1 MKKFTLFL
9 AAALL
14 SCVSF
19 AATFEKVTVA
29 PDDWSGEYIL
39 VYEVPATKGGAITT
53 GYVWTG
59 VDAAKCYS
67 SQTIAANKISADG
80 LVTIT
85 IAAMDGGYSVLVNG
99 GTNNGKYAGVTSFG
113 NGIAFSYNAIKH
125 RITLD
130 EKGTLNFCACV
141 KNNNVDTVMFMRFN
155 KGTNDMRFRYYKK
168 DQQAIQLYKKSASL
182 DQVASPTITA
192 DGTAI
197 AADTY
202 IGTQNISIAC
212 ATEDAVI
219 SYSLDNGE
227 TWTPYTTP
235 ITVSE
240 TTTLK
245 AKATK
250 DGLTD
255 SEVKTVTITILES
268 IANTQETAL
277 TTAQAITLIDNTLAA
292 QLATEKVYVKG
303 TVSQVVEFDE
313 THNSISYWL
322 DEDAFYVYSG
332 KGLNEAD
339 FTSISE
345 VLEGAEVVICG
356 NLKKYVKSSTTTYE
370 FDYNNYL
377 VSYTAPAGAKEI
389 ATITLNGNKT
399 EMESTE
405 EDNEYT
411 VTYNGDGKLSITSS
425 NEAVAEAIIV
435 GTDVVV
441 SVLKT
446 GTTTITI
453 SAPETDK
460 YLAAEAK
467 YTLTVVPAWVA
478 ASLPFTFDGGKSSI
492 ASENGIK
499 QSGLGDDYS
508 SSPKLRFDNTGD
520 VLFVRINETADTVAY
535 TIKGNGFSGGTFD
548 VLQSA
553 DGIDYSLLASYKT
566 LPTTATKETKTPA
579 SDARYFQFVY
589 TEKANGNVALG
600 AIRISKSQSTAID
613 NATAETPAVKTI
625 ENGQLVIIRDGV
637 KYNAMGVRLQ

>member
-19 AATFEKVTVA
+19 AATFEKVTAA

-39 VYEVPATKGGAITT
+39 VYESSASE

-99 GTNNGKYAGVTSFG
+99 GTNNGKYAGVASLS
-113 NGIAFSYNAIKH
+113 NGLKFYDSAVKH

-130 EKGTLNFCACV
+130 KGTLNFCACV
-141 KNNNVDTVMFMRFN
+141 KDNNKDTVVFMRFN
-155 KGTNDMRFRYYKK
+155 TGNSDMRFRYYKSGQK
-168 DQQAIQLYKKSASL
+168 AIQLYKKSASL
-182 DQVASPTITA
+182 DQVASPTIIA

-202 IGTQNISIAC
+202 IGTQNISLAC
-212 ATEDAVI
+212 ATEGAVI

-227 TWTPYTTP
+227 TWTTYTTP

-240 TTTLK
+240 TTTLQ

-292 QLATEKVYVKG
+292 QLAAEKVYVKG
-303 TVSQVVEFDE
+303 TVSQVVEFNE
-313 THNSISYWL
+313 TYNSISYWL

-332 KGLNEAD
+332 RGLNDAD

-345 VLEGAEVVICG
+345 VLVGADVVIYG

-370 FDYNNYL
+370 LDKNNYL

-405 EDNEYT
+405 EYNEYT
-411 VTYNGDGKLSITSS
+411 VTYNGDGELSITSS
-425 NEAVAEAIIV
+425 NEAVAKAIIE

-441 SVLKT
+441 SVLGT

-460 YLAAEAK
+460 YLAAETK

-492 ASENGIK
+492 APENGIK

-535 TIKGNGFSGGTFD
+535 TIKGNGVSGATMKFD

-553 DGIDYSLLASYKT
+553 NGIDYSPLASYT
-566 LPTTATKETKTPA
+566 VDNLPKTATKETKTPA

-600 AIRISKSQSTAID
+600 AIRISKSKSTAID
-613 NATAETPAVKTI
+613 NATAESPAVKMI
-625 ENGQLVIIRDGV
+625 ENGQLIILRDGV

>member
-19 AATFEKVTVA
+19 AATFEKVTAA

-39 VYEVPATKGGAITT
+39 VYESSASE

-59 VDAAKCYS
+59 VDDAKCYS
-67 SQTIAANKISADG
+67 AQTIAANKISADG

-99 GTNNGKYAGVTSFG
+99 GTNKGKYAGVTSFS
-113 NGIAFSYNAIKH
+113 NGVKFTESAVTHK
-125 RITLD
+125 ITKLT
-130 EKGTLNFCACV
+130 EGVKLSIPV
-141 KNNNVDTVMFMRFN
+141 KNGSADTVVTMRFN
-155 KGTNDMRFRYYKK
+155 TGNNDMRFRYYKGGQK
-168 DQQAIQLYKKSASL
+168 AVQLYKKSASL

-202 IGTQNISIAC
+202 IGTQTISLAC

-227 TWTPYTTP
+227 TWTPYATP
-235 ITVSE
+235 ITINE
-240 TTTLK
+240 TTTLQ

-255 SEVKTVTITILES
+255 SEVKTVTLTILAS

-292 QLATEKVYVKG
+292 QLAAEKVYVKG
-303 TVSQVVEFDE
+303 TVSQVVNFDE
-313 THNSISYWL
+313 TYNSISYWL

-332 KGLNEAD
+332 RGLNDAD
-339 FTSISE
+339 FASKSE
-345 VLEGAEVVICG
+345 VLVGADVVIYG

-370 FDYNNYL
+370 LDKNNYL
-377 VSYTAPAGAKEI
+377 VSYTAPAGAKEL

-411 VTYNGDGKLSITSS
+411 VTYNGDGELSITSS

-441 SVLKT
+441 SVLET

-453 SAPETDK
+453 SATETEN
-460 YLAAEAK
+460 YFAAETK

-478 ASLPFTFDGGKSSI
+478 ASLPFTFDGGKSNI
-492 ASENGIK
+492 APENGIK

-508 SSPKLRFDNTGD
+508 SSPKLRFDGTGD
-520 VLFVRINETADTVAY
+520 VVFVRINETADTVAY

-589 TEKANGNVALG
+589 TAKSTGNVALG
-600 AIRISKSQSTAID
+600 AIRISKSQSTAIG
-613 NATAETPAVKTI
+613 NATAETPAVKSI
-625 ENGQLVIIRDGV
+625 ENGQLVILRDGV

>member
-19 AATFEKVTVA
+19 AATFEKVTAA

-39 VYEVPATKGGAITT
+39 VYESSASE

-59 VDAAKCYS
+59 VEGENCCSA
-67 SQTIAANKISADG
+67 QTIAANKISADG

-99 GTNNGKYAGVTSFG
+99 GTNNGKYAGATKYANSLVVQET
-113 NGIAFSYNAIKH
+113 AIKH
-125 RITLD
+125 RIAMAED
-130 EKGTLNFCACV
+130 GV
-141 KNNNVDTVMFMRFN
+141 KLSVPINQNEVNMRFN
-155 KGTNDMRFRYYKK
+155 KATDQMRFRYYKSG
-168 DQQAIQLYKKSASL
+168 QQAVQLYKKSASL

-202 IGTQNISIAC
+202 IGTQNISLAC

-227 TWTPYTTP
+227 TWTTYTTP

-255 SEVKTVTITILES
+255 SEVKTVTITILAS

-292 QLATEKVYVKG
+292 QLAAEKVYVKG
-303 TVSQVVEFDE
+303 TVSQVVKFDE
-313 THNSISYWL
+313 TYNSISYWL

-345 VLEGAEVVICG
+345 VLVDAEVVICG
-356 NLKKYVKSSTTTYE
+356 NLKKHVSSSTTTYE

-377 VSYTAPAGAKEI
+377 VSYTAPAGAKEV

-405 EDNEYT
+405 EYNEYT
-411 VTYNGDGKLSITSS
+411 VTYNGDGELIITSS

-453 SAPETDK
+453 SASETEN
-460 YLAAEAK
+460 YFAAETK

-492 ASENGIK
+492 APENGIK

-535 TIKGNGFSGGTFD
+535 AIKGNNVSGATMKFD

-553 DGIDYSLLASYKT
+553 NGIDYSLLASYT
-566 LPTTATKETKTPA
+566 VENLPSTTTKETKTPA

-589 TEKANGNVALG
+589 TEKATGNVALG
-600 AIRISKSQSTAID
+600 AIRISKSKSTAID
-613 NATAETPAVKTI
+613 NATAETPAVKMI
-625 ENGQLVIIRDGV
+625 ENGQLVILRDGV

>member
-19 AATFEKVTVA
+19 AATFEKVTAA

-39 VYEVPATKGGAITT
+39 VYESSASE

-59 VDAAKCYS
+59 VDAANCYT

-80 LVTIT
+80 LVTIS

-99 GTNNGKYAGVTSFG
+99 GDNKGKYAGVTSFG
-113 NGIAFSYNAIKH
+113 NGLKFNATAVKH
-125 RITLD
+125 RITIEQDGVKLSA
-130 EKGTLNFCACV
+130 LV
-141 KNNNVDTVMFMRFN
+141 KNSGKDTVMNMRFN
-155 KGTNDMRFRYYKK
+155 TGNSDMRFRYYKSGQK
-168 DQQAIQLYKKSASL
+168 AIQLYKKSVSL
-182 DQVASPTITA
+182 DQVASPTIIA

-202 IGTQNISIAC
+202 IGTQNISLAC
-212 ATEDAVI
+212 ATEGAVI

-227 TWTPYTTP
+227 TWTPYTIP

-250 DGLTD
+250 DGLID
-255 SEVKTVTITILES
+255 SEVKTVTITILAS

-292 QLATEKVYVKG
+292 QLAAEKVYVKG
-303 TVSQVVEFDE
+303 TVSQVDNFDE
-313 THNSISYWL
+313 TYNSISYWL

-370 FDYNNYL
+370 LDKNNYL
-377 VSYTAPAGAKEI
+377 VSYTAPAGARGV

-405 EDNEYT
+405 EYNEYT
-411 VTYNGDGKLSITSS
+411 VTYNGDGDLSITSS

-441 SVLKT
+441 NVLKT

-453 SAPETDK
+453 SAPETEN
-460 YLAAEAK
+460 YFAAEAK

-492 ASENGIK
+492 APGNGIK
-499 QSGLGDDYS
+499 QNGLGDDYS
-508 SSPKLRFDNTGD
+508 SSPKLKFDGTGD
-520 VLFVRINETADTVAY
+520 VVFVRINETADTVAY
-535 TIKGNGFSGGTFD
+535 TIKGNNISGASMKFD

-553 DGIDYSLLASYKT
+553 NGIDYSPLASYT
-566 LPTTATKETKTPA
+566 IDNLPTTATKETKTPA

-625 ENGQLVIIRDGV
+625 ENGQLIILRDGV